1 LYVAGDIG
9 SFPGPDWL
17 PKQAHMADLQA
28 KAAAKNLLLEIDG
41 KPPVARP
48 KAELI
53 CIVDSV
59 DSGILVYRDEKHS
72 WLLPSSRIFHWAKRF
87 FERHYLRMFRK

>member
-1 LYVAGDIG
+1 
-9 SFPGPDWL
+9 
-17 PKQAHMADLQA
+17 
-28 KAAAKNLLLEIDG
+28 LLALEG

-59 DSGILVYRDEKHS
+59 DAGILVYRDGRRA
-72 WLLPSSRIFHWAKRF
+72 WLLPSSRLFHSAKRF
-87 FERHYLRMFRK
+87 FEGHYLRVFRK